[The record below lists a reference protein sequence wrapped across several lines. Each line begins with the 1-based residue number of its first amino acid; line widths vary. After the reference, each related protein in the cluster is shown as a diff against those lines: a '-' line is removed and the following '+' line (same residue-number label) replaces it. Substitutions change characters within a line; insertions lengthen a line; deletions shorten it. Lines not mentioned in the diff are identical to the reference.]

1 MRIMGV
7 GRLDKLFSLVVLIVC
22 CGTFFTVI
30 NSYLSESSVDPSDL
44 ISKDLIS
51 LEHRHNSDQQH
62 HLDSRINKIA
72 PLQPLTATES
82 PTTESIPTDENTEE
96 SGKQE
101 FKIVG
106 EGLQV
111 PKGKENSFLF
121 LKTHKCGTSTLVN
134 MFYLFGIRRRLNF
147 VTNPWSRQLDVDK
160 YVS

>member
-1 MRIMGV
+1 M
-7 GRLDKLFSLVVLIVC
+7 
-22 CGTFFTVI
+22 
-30 NSYLSESSVDPSDL
+30 P
-44 ISKDLIS
+44 
-51 LEHRHNSDQQH
+51 DQQH

-82 PTTESIPTDENTEE
+82 PNTESIPTSTDETTEE
-96 SGKQE
+96 SGLQG

-147 VTNPWSRQLDVDK
+147 VTQPWSRQLDVDK
-160 YVS
+160 

>member
-1 MRIMGV
+1 MGV

-22 CGTFFTVI
+22 FGTFFHVI

-82 PTTESIPTDENTEE
+82 PTTESILTSTDETTEE
-96 SGKQE
+96 SGLQG

-147 VTNPWSRQLDVDK
+147 VTQPWSRRLDLEK
-160 YVS
+160 